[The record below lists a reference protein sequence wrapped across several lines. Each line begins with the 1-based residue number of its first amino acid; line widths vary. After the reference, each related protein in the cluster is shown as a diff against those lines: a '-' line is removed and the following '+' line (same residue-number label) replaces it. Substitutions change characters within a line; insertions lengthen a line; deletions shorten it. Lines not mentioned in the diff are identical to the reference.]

1 MKKNSSLITARV
13 PIGAHFLIIRL
24 LPAITVLVVHMESAA
39 NAAAP
44 PGPYF
49 NGFERDTA
57 GWFDGADRAIIR
69 QHSGYMNGGNYASG
83 IPSADGQWHARLTD
97 TTGCRYNCDGAFTR
111 WGGYTSTF
119 PPGGYITQVD
129 IYLDV
134 EWARTHPDYRFDWSS
149 AINQSFSPPTH
160 RRDWVFNVGTQLP
173 GDPIPKFNINAA
185 TNAHRDSSYPENDC
199 PDPLDPISNPPL
211 GCRMHAEIGTSGWY
225 TFRHTFRAGA
235 FVGCSESQCLIVD
248 FDIIRSNGTSAAHWT
263 IHSSQDPMSMVG
275 GNRYGW
281 FANEEIPDLAIDN
294 SLRTGVCHSGD
305 GDGDVEERDSH
316 KRHHQHFH
324 KNSTCGDHGGEE
336 DNVNSDDEDS
346 GSHFESNSVQSST
359 FTADEDSQAVTM
371 IGTGTHD
378 GLPVGFTM
386 IAVDNGNLAP
396 GVFTLILT
404 DGYAFTGDLTSGT
417 IAIH

>member
-1 MKKNSSLITARV
+1 MKNLIRFAMALV
-13 PIGAHFLIIRL
+13 AAH
-24 LPAITVLVVHMESAA
+24 MAA
-39 NAAAP
+39 PLWAAAP

-49 NGFERDTA
+49 NGFENNTN
-57 GWFDGADRAIIR
+57 GWFDRTNGWFGTITRR
-69 QHSGYMNGGNYASG
+69 PSFYSTGPSGYASG
-83 IPSADGQWHARLTD
+83 IPSASGNWHARVTGND
-97 TTGCRYNCDGAFTR
+97 TPCDQRQYGTPCYGPKTN
-111 WGGYTSTF
+111 WGGYSSTF
-119 PPGGYITQVD
+119 PQGGYSTQVD

-134 EWARTHPDYRFDWSS
+134 AWAAAHPDYRFDWDS
-149 AINQSFSPPTH
+149 AINDSSGNFL
-160 RRDWVFNVGTQLP
+160 RDFVFNAGTNPAGVP
-173 GDPIPKFNINAA
+173 GGFFVNAS
-185 TNAHRDSSYPENDC
+185 TNGNRSGAFPENPC
-199 PDPLDPISNPPL
+199 PSPSTPPNS
-211 GCRMHAEIGTSGWY
+211 CRTPVFIDQSGWY
-225 TFRHTFRAGA
+225 TFRHTFRNNAGSLA
-235 FVGCSESQCLIVD
+235 VD
-248 FDIIRSNGTSAAHWT
+248 FDIINQSTNVPVPGAHWT
-263 IHSSQDPMSMVG
+263 IYSGDAMSMVG

-281 FANEEIPDLAIDN
+281 FVIEEIPDLAIDN

-316 KRHHQHFH
+316 KMHHQHFH
-324 KNSTCGDHGGEE
+324 KNSTCGDQGGGEE

>member
-1 MKKNSSLITARV
+1 MKNLIRFAMALV
-13 PIGAHFLIIRL
+13 AAH
-24 LPAITVLVVHMESAA
+24 MAA
-39 NAAAP
+39 PLWAAAP

-49 NGFERDTA
+49 NGFENNTN
-57 GWFDGADRAIIR
+57 GWFDSTNGGDGTITRR
-69 QHSGYMNGGNYASG
+69 HSGYTNGGGYASG
-83 IPSADGQWHARLTD
+83 INSAAGSWHARLT
-97 TTGCRYNCDGAFTR
+97 GNPSPPCDHMQNGTPCYGPYTN
-111 WGGYTSTF
+111 WGGYSATF
-119 PPGGYITQVD
+119 PPGGYLTQVD

-134 EWARTHPDYRFDWSS
+134 AWAATHPDYRFDWDSS
-149 AINQSFSPPTH
+149 INNNSGNFL
-160 RRDWVFNVGTQLP
+160 RDFVFNAGTSP
-173 GDPIPKFNINAA
+173 TMTPEFFVNAS
-185 TNAHRDSSYPENDC
+185 TNATRSGAYPENPC
-199 PDPLDPISNPPL
+199 PDPGPTSNPPNP
-211 GCRMHAEIGTSGWY
+211 CRTPVSINVSGWY
-225 TFRHTFRAGA
+225 TFRHTFRSEAGFLA
-235 FVGCSESQCLIVD
+235 VD
-248 FDIIRSNGTSAAHWT
+248 FDIIQQSTNASIAHWT
-263 IHSSQDPMSMVG
+263 IRAGDPMSMVG

-281 FANEEIPDLAIDN
+281 FVIEEIPDLAIDN

-324 KNSTCGDHGGEE
+324 KNSTCGDQGGGEE

-417 IAIH
+417 IAIY

>member
-1 MKKNSSLITARV
+1 MKNLIRFAMALV
-13 PIGAHFLIIRL
+13 AAH
-24 LPAITVLVVHMESAA
+24 MAA
-39 NAAAP
+39 PLWAAAP

-49 NGFERDTA
+49 NGFENNTN
-57 GWFDGADRAIIR
+57 GWFDGSNGGAGTITRR
-69 QHSGYMNGGNYASG
+69 QSGYSNGSGNYASG
-83 IPSADGQWHARLTD
+83 IPSASGNWHARLGLTPYPGMCSSGSGD
-97 TTGCRYNCDGAFTR
+97 HPIYYGPRTN
-111 WGGYTSTF
+111 WGGYSSTF
-119 PPGGYITQVD
+119 PEGGYKTQLD

-134 EWARTHPDYRFDWSS
+134 AWAMNHFDRRFDWSS
-149 AINQSFSPPTH
+149 AINQPNGNH
-160 RRDWVFNVGTQLP
+160 RRDFVFNAGTNLLGFVIAGGNNANRCGADPADP
-173 GDPIPKFNINAA
+173 GHMPIQI
-185 TNAHRDSSYPENDC
+185 TQ
-199 PDPLDPISNPPL
+199 
-211 GCRMHAEIGTSGWY
+211 SGWY
-225 TFRHTFRAGA
+225 TFEHSFTGVSGGPLTVILRVIQKSSGTIMGTW
-235 FVGCSESQCLIVD
+235 D
-248 FDIIRSNGTSAAHWT
+248 RS
-263 IHSSQDPMSMVG
+263 DPSDVIGVTVG

-281 FANEEIPDLAIDN
+281 FVQNEIPDLAIDN
-294 SLRTGVCHSGD
+294 SLRTGLCHSGD

-316 KRHHQHFH
+316 KMHHQHFH
-324 KNSTCGDHGGEE
+324 KNSTCGGQGGEE

-371 IGTGTHD
+371 LGTGTHD

>member
-1 MKKNSSLITARV
+1 MKNLIRFAMALV
-13 PIGAHFLIIRL
+13 AAH
-24 LPAITVLVVHMESAA
+24 MAA
-39 NAAAP
+39 PLWAAAP

-49 NGFERDTA
+49 NGFENNTS
-57 GWFDGADRAIIR
+57 GWFDLSNGHYGHIARQPSGYANGGGYADRI
-69 QHSGYMNGGNYASG
+69 N
-83 IPSADGQWHARLTD
+83 SAAGHWHARLAGTPCFGSP
-97 TTGCRYNCDGAFTR
+97 TCGPNTN
-111 WGGYTSTF
+111 WGGYSSTF
-119 PPGGYITQVD
+119 PAGGYLTQVD

-134 EWARTHPDYRFDWSS
+134 NWAASHNDYRFDWSS
-149 AINQSFSPPTH
+149 AINDNTGNF
-160 RRDWVFNVGTQLP
+160 RRDFVFNVGTQLP
-173 GDPIPKFNINAA
+173 MQQPHFIIQSS
-185 TNAHRDSSYPENDC
+185 TNAFRSGANPNAPC
-199 PDPLDPISNPPL
+199 PFPNLPPQN
-211 GCRMHAEIGTSGWY
+211 GCRPPVIITTSGWY
-225 TFRHTFRAGA
+225 TFRHTFHDDGSGFLA
-235 FVGCSESQCLIVD
+235 VD
-248 FDIIRSNGTSAAHWT
+248 FDIFPLGSNMPVMPTQT
-263 IHSSQDPMSMVG
+263 IDSNPYDPMSMVG

-294 SLRTGVCHSGD
+294 SLRTGLCHSGD
-305 GDGDVEERDSH
+305 GDGEVEERDSH
-316 KRHHQHFH
+316 KMHHQHFH

-336 DNVNSDDEDS
+336 DNVESDDEDS

-396 GVFTLILT
+396 GVFTLTLT

>member
-13 PIGAHFLIIRL
+13 PIGGHFLIIRL
-24 LPAITVLVVHMESAA
+24 LPAIAVLVVHMESAA

-111 WGGYTSTF
+111 WGGYSSTF
-119 PPGGYITQVD
+119 PTGGYLTQLD

-134 EWARTHPDYRFDWSS
+134 NWAAAHTDYRFDWIS
-149 AINQSFSPPTH
+149 AINDNTGQFL
-160 RRDWVFNVGTQLP
+160 RDFVFNVGTGP
-173 GDPIPKFNINAA
+173 GFFQIQTS
-185 TNAHRDSSYPENDC
+185 TNSTRSGANPFVPC
-199 PDPLDPISNPPL
+199 PNPTAPPNSCRPAVVIS
-211 GCRMHAEIGTSGWY
+211 TSGWY
-225 TFRHTFRAGA
+225 TFRHTFRDHAGTLA
-235 FVGCSESQCLIVD
+235 VD
-248 FDIIRSNGTSAAHWT
+248 FDIFPHGTTTPILHET
-263 IHSSQDPMSMVG
+263 IFADPMSVVG

-281 FANEEIPDLAIDN
+281 FSNEEIPDLAIDN
-294 SLRTGVCHSGD
+294 SLRTGLCHSGD

-316 KRHHQHFH
+316 KMHHQHFH
-324 KNSTCGDHGGEE
+324 KNSTCGGQGGEE

>member
-1 MKKNSSLITARV
+1 
-13 PIGAHFLIIRL
+13 
-24 LPAITVLVVHMESAA
+24 
-39 NAAAP
+39 
-44 PGPYF
+44 
-49 NGFERDTA
+49 
-57 GWFDGADRAIIR
+57 
-69 QHSGYMNGGNYASG
+69 
-83 IPSADGQWHARLTD
+83 
-97 TTGCRYNCDGAFTR
+97 
-111 WGGYTSTF
+111 
-119 PPGGYITQVD
+119 
-129 IYLDV
+129 
-134 EWARTHPDYRFDWSS
+134 
-149 AINQSFSPPTH
+149 
-160 RRDWVFNVGTQLP
+160 
-173 GDPIPKFNINAA
+173 
-185 TNAHRDSSYPENDC
+185 
-199 PDPLDPISNPPL
+199 
-211 GCRMHAEIGTSGWY
+211 
-225 TFRHTFRAGA
+225 
-235 FVGCSESQCLIVD
+235 
-248 FDIIRSNGTSAAHWT
+248 
-263 IHSSQDPMSMVG
+263 MVG

-294 SLRTGVCHSGD
+294 SLRTGLCHSGD

-324 KNSTCGDHGGEE
+324 KNSTCGGQGGEE

-371 IGTGTHD
+371 LGTGTHD

>member
-1 MKKNSSLITARV
+1 MKNLIRFAMALV
-13 PIGAHFLIIRL
+13 AAH
-24 LPAITVLVVHMESAA
+24 MAA
-39 NAAAP
+39 PLWAAAP

-49 NGFERDTA
+49 NGFENNTN
-57 GWFDGADRAIIR
+57 GWFDLSNGHYGHIARR
-69 QHSGYMNGGNYASG
+69 PSGYMNSGGYANG
-83 IPSADGQWHARLTD
+83 INSAAGHWHARLHGD
-97 TTGCRYNCDGAFTR
+97 PCFTPPNQDCAGPNTN
-111 WGGYTSTF
+111 WGGYSSTF
-119 PPGGYITQVD
+119 PSGGYLTQVD

-134 EWARTHPDYRFDWSS
+134 SWAAGHNDVRFDWSS
-149 AINQSFSPPTH
+149 AINNTDGTF
-160 RRDWVFNVGTQLP
+160 RRDFVFNVSTQEP
-173 GDPIPKFNINAA
+173 GDPGPSPHFIIQTS
-185 TNAHRDSSYPENDC
+185 TNAFRGGANPHFPC
-199 PDPLDPISNPPL
+199 PNPATPPQNT
-211 GCRMHAEIGTSGWY
+211 CRPPVVITTSGWY
-225 TFRHTFRAGA
+225 TFRHTFHDDGSGFLA
-235 FVGCSESQCLIVD
+235 VD
-248 FDIIRSNGTSAAHWT
+248 FDIFPLGSNVPVMHQT
-263 IHSSQDPMSMVG
+263 IDSNPYDPMSMVG

-294 SLRTGVCHSGD
+294 SLRTGLCHRGD

-324 KNSTCGDHGGEE
+324 KNSTCGDQGGEE
-336 DNVNSDDEDS
+336 DNVKSDDEDS